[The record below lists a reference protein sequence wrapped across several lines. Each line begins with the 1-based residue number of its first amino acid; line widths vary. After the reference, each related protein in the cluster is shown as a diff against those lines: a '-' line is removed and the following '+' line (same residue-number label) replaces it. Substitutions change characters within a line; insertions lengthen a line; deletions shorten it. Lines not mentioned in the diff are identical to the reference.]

1 MKFKKKLKQRLYI
14 AISYI
19 VIGLLLIAADALNH
33 FENQFFFSFGITLI
47 VMGILR
53 LIRHRKITK
62 DDASIHR
69 QKVAETDERT
79 LMMAEKARSW
89 AFSYSIMIAGI
100 AVIVLSLLG
109 NHDAAQPFAW
119 YVCGQ
124 VCLYWICWL
133 ILQKKY

>member
-1 MKFKKKLKQRLYI
+1 MEFKKKLKQRLYI
-14 AISYI
+14 AVSYI
-19 VIGLLLIAADALNH
+19 VIGLALIAADALNH

-53 LIRHRKITK
+53 LLRHRKVTK
-62 DDASIHR
+62 DEASIR
-69 QKVAETDERT
+69 KQKLAETDERT

-89 AFSYSIMIAGI
+89 AFSYSILIAGI

-109 NHDAAQPFAW
+109 KHDAALPFAW
-119 YVCGQ
+119 YVCGM
-124 VCLYWICWL
+124 VVLYWIFWL

>member
-1 MKFKKKLKQRLYI
+1 MEFKKKLKQRLYI
-14 AISYI
+14 AVSYI
-19 VIGLLLIAADALNH
+19 VIGLVLITVDALNH
-33 FENQFFFSFGITLI
+33 FENQFFFSFGMTLT
-47 VMGILR
+47 VMGLLR
-53 LIRHRKITK
+53 LHRHRKITK

-69 QKVAETDERT
+69 QEVAETDERT

-109 NHDAAQPFAW
+109 KHDTAQPFAW

-124 VCLYWICWL
+124 IGMFWICWL
-133 ILQKKY
+133 FARKKF

>member
-1 MKFKKKLKQRLYI
+1 MEFKKKLQTRLYI

-19 VIGLLLIAADALNH
+19 VIGLALIVANALNH
-33 FENQFFFSFGITLI
+33 FENNFFFSFGFALV

-62 DDASIHR
+62 SEASVR
-69 QKVAETDERT
+69 KQEVAETDERF
-79 LMMAEKARSW
+79 LMMNEKAKSW
-89 AFSYSIMIAGI
+89 AFTYSILIAGI

-109 NHDAAQPFAW
+109 KHDTAQPFAW

-124 VCLYWICWL
+124 IGMFWICWL
-133 ILQKKY
+133 FARKKF